1 MTLPSTTA
9 ERREE
14 ARLERRERQM
24 SVQISSD
31 LYVDLQALA
40 GMELRSLSDVVYW
53 LLVDGGGR
61 ARGWGVWWPTSFTEI
76 RGPDVWREKPGGVE
90 SPGFFRAWGGLT
102 ICLGRGGGQR
112 LASMGLPGR
121 GEA

>member
-1 MTLPSTTA
+1 VRMTLPSTTA

-53 LLVDGGGR
+53 LLVDGVER
-61 ARGWGVWWPTSFTEI
+61 ARE
-76 RGPDVWREKPGGVE
+76 
-90 SPGFFRAWGGLT
+90 
-102 ICLGRGGGQR
+102 
-112 LASMGLPGR
+112 
-121 GEA
+121 